1 MVSYYCFNVHFPD
14 DIFYEASFYML
25 NCHLYIF
32 FSKVSVKAFGP
43 FLTWVSIFLLLS
55 FKSSLCN
62 WVTVFY
68 QMYHLQVFSLLNCF
82 SLQVC

>member
-1 MVSYYCFNVHFPD
+1 
-14 DIFYEASFYML
+14 ML

-32 FSKVSVKAFGP
+32 FGKVSVKAFGP
-43 FLTWVSIFLLLS
+43 FSTWVSVFLLLS
-55 FKSSLCN
+55 FKTSLCN

-68 QMYHLQVFSLLNCF
+68 QMCHLQIF